1 MIEHFVQF
9 YEDDAFLVTQVT
21 SFLRPGLSAGDVVI
35 VVATKPHRDDFERR
49 LRVDVA
55 RAAIQ
60 RPGAEHYVALDAA
73 DTLSK
78 ITVDGQPD
86 EARFTELIQPILKR
100 ATDRGNGRVRIFGE
114 MVGLLSENEEHEA
127 AIRLEEIWNNLAKAH
142 SFSLF
147 CAYPMRAF
155 PREEDGAPFL
165 RICNGHSRVGPTESY
180 TPPANAHEH
189 FRFIATSQQKAYALK
204 TEVEHDNYY
213 FESLQRR
220 E

>member
-9 YEDDAFLVTQVT
+9 YEDDAFLVTRVT
-21 SFLRPGLSAGDVVI
+21 SFIRLGLQAGDVVI
-35 VVATKPHRDDFERR
+35 IVATKPHRDDFEKR

-60 RPGAEHYVALDAA
+60 HPGAEPYVALDAA

-86 EARFTELIQPILKR
+86 EARFTEFIEPVLKR
-100 ATDRGNGRVRIFGE
+100 ASDCGNGRVRIFGE
-114 MVGLLSENEEHEA
+114 MVGLLSANGKHEA
-127 AIRLEEIWNNLAKAH
+127 AIRLEEFWNNLAKVH

-165 RICNGHSRVGPTESY
+165 RICNGHSRVAPTESY
-180 TPPANAHEH
+180 VPPANAHEH
-189 FRFIATSQQKAYALK
+189 FRTIATLQQKVHALK
-204 TEVEHDNYY
+204 IEAAHRIPPEAA
-213 FESLQRR
+213 
-220 E
+220 